1 MVFQRYSSALQ
12 TNYLH
17 KGLETGILTLLPLL
31 EGFDLAGDVGDL
43 LEEGKAQGVVPH
55 CLLTEQTHQQQI
67 AKLSFFGSKVC
78 FLFSFKIKTEN
89 CVKKNIELLC
99 K

>member
-1 MVFQRYSSALQ
+1 MFQRYSSALQ

-43 LEEGKAQGVVPH
+43 LEEAEFTLVEGSGLIQGYNKDSLYCISVY
-55 CLLTEQTHQQQI
+55 
-67 AKLSFFGSKVC
+67 
-78 FLFSFKIKTEN
+78 
-89 CVKKNIELLC
+89 
-99 K
+99 